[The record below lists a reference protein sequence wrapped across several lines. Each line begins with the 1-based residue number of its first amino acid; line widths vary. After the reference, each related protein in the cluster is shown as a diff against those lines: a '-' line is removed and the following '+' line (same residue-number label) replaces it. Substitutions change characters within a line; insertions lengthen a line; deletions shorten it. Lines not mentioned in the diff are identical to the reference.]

1 LVQLRHR
8 LARLLGYP
16 NYADY
21 AIEPRMPR
29 TSRKVLEFLEE
40 MSEQLNGLANREL
53 SVLKDLKVLDK
64 ALIDLSLSFY

>member
-1 LVQLRHR
+1 M
-8 LARLLGYP
+8 
-16 NYADY
+16 
-21 AIEPRMPR
+21 IPRP
-29 TSRKVLEFLEE
+29 THALKDLYLQVLEFLEE